1 MTEKWWISSVCLW
14 ILECYFYFMSHLSIG
29 FFLPLKSYVEGSSP
43 IFSFHFLTRKHSV
56 NLEFGRRGL
65 GGCHDVVKSFRAFMF
80 LFIYW
85 VFAHVCLFPNF
96 RFYAVSLCRQRLFPV
111 LHFIYTLKGF
121 LILLSVFLLVNVQP
135 VFYPIPTGGTWGP
148 TDGMF
153 VNECGTD
160 AAVPVTSLLCWWT
173 PRLSCRHSVS
183 FPRGLGRSALH
194 LFPSVFYLVAME
206 NECVNS
212 IEVFCYKPRC

>member
-1 MTEKWWISSVCLW
+1 MSICFQTFGFMPSACAGKG
-14 ILECYFYFMSHLSIG
+14 YFQYC
-29 FFLPLKSYVEGSSP
+29 
-43 IFSFHFLTRKHSV
+43 T
-56 NLEFGRRGL
+56 
-65 GGCHDVVKSFRAFMF
+65 
-80 LFIYW
+80 LFI
-85 VFAHVCLFPNF
+85 P
-96 RFYAVSLCRQRLFPV
+96 RKVSLL
-111 LHFIYTLKGF
+111 TL
-121 LILLSVFLLVNVQP
+121 LNVFLLVNVTCVQP

-173 PRLSCRHSVS
+173 PHLSCKHSVS
-183 FPRGLGRSALH
+183 FPLGLGRSALH

-212 IEVFCYKPRC
+212 H